1 MYDINVFENIRY
13 NIDKTMMKDGEFYSA
28 VITYLNGKKD
38 DHSAQTLLWEL
49 SHSKEN
55 GYFFTDLDFA
65 EFKSTLDNMK
75 ISGGG
80 VLQSKKLKIGA
91 GVLVENW

>member
-1 MYDINVFENIRY
+1 MNPNRNIRY

-55 GYFFTDLDFA
+55 GYFFTGLDFA

-80 VLQSKKLKIGA
+80 VFAKQKA
-91 GVLVENW
+91 

>member
-1 MYDINVFENIRY
+1 MDPNRNIQY
-13 NIDKTMMKDGEFYSA
+13 YIDKTTLKDGEFYSA

-65 EFKSTLDNMK
+65 EFKSALNNMK

-80 VLQSKKLKIGA
+80 VFAKQKAYQG
-91 GVLVENW
+91 